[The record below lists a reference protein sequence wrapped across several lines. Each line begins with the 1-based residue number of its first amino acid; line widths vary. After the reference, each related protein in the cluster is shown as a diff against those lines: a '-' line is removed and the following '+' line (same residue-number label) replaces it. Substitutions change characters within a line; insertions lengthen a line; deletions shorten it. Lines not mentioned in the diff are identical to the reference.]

1 MTKEKR
7 NALRAEGKADRRARK
22 QAAVAE
28 LNQQQVA
35 TARRKFS
42 SVTDLPPLPAKDVGV
57 IVEPSL
63 PIKTACNNK
72 SWAINS
78 DERVCR
84 EEPIAP
90 LSSAV
95 CEQASHAMAK
105 TFISSEPAACS
116 IGSYETAAT
125 AAETTNYAIHSTQV
139 TLSNMMADESA
150 ARGGGCS
157 TQDIPPTTPQQEA
170 DPDEVET
177 RKMFAMFLA
186 TGSAARGGGPSKYTS
201 ISDEI
206 VPTHAT
212 ITPRT
217 DLYTDCAPPCPRRRT
232 RSAGDLPMAKADV
245 IANCREHATSEIR
258 SSTTAIVL
266 MEAAASKHALDI
278 MFGADS
284 FKRLYLAD
292 VAMISQLA
300 PSAVEYVV
308 STCTAADSAVD
319 IDKLAAKRDLLALKI
334 DMAPSIGATKL
345 TSIMLLATQA
355 ASLAGQPSDFFV
367 SGDKEA
373 AELWEQAFFDVSATE
388 FASPS
393 DGPSWQEIAP
403 TTPQNEAYPDANNTQ
418 DDTAAQ
424 LVAVEAAARFDI
436 MNVQAS
442 SQAEPMP
449 LPDQATDDLSERLI
463 ATESASPSDGP
474 SWQEI
479 APTTPQNEAYPDA
492 NNTQDDTA
500 AQLVAVEAAARFDIM
515 NVQASSQ
522 AEPMPLPDQATD
534 DLSERLIATE
544 SAQRSSP
551 LSLLNTIGLSCIRTR
566 LFCDNAPEAIHGM
579 FVPRALAQTFNSR
592 CSLALA
598 PSCKPLTLDVAQ

>member
-28 LNQQQVA
+28 LNKHQVA

-42 SVTDLPPLPAKDVGV
+42 SSTDLPPLPAKDVGV

-63 PIKTACNNK
+63 TIKTARHRK
-72 SWAINS
+72 SWAING
-78 DERVCR
+78 DERACR

-90 LSSAV
+90 LSNAV
-95 CEQASHAMAK
+95 CEQASHDMAE

-139 TLSNMMADESA
+139 TLSNMIADESA
-150 ARGGGCS
+150 ARGRGCS
-157 TQDIPPTTPQQEA
+157 THDIPPTTPQQEA

-186 TGSAARGGGPSKYTS
+186 TGSAARGGGCSTQAS

-212 ITPRT
+212 INLGPT
-217 DLYTDCAPPCPRRRT
+217 LPPPLRHRVPEET

-284 FKRLYLAD
+284 FLAKSGRLYLAD

-319 IDKLAAKRDLLALKI
+319 IDKLTAKRDLLALKI
-334 DMAPSIGATKL
+334 DMAPSIGAAKL

-373 AELWEQAFFDVSATE
+373 AELWEQAFFDVSAN
-388 FASPS
+388 
-393 DGPSWQEIAP
+393 P
-403 TTPQNEAYPDANNTQ
+403 TNT
-418 DDTAAQ
+418 TT
-424 LVAVEAAARFDI
+424 RR
-436 MNVQAS
+436 S
-442 SQAEPMP
+442 TRRRS
-449 LPDQATDDLSERLI
+449 ATMD
-463 ATESASPSDGP
+463 
-474 SWQEI
+474 
-479 APTTPQNEAYPDA
+479 
-492 NNTQDDTA
+492 
-500 AQLVAVEAAARFDIM
+500 
-515 NVQASSQ
+515 
-522 AEPMPLPDQATD
+522 
-534 DLSERLIATE
+534 
-544 SAQRSSP
+544 
-551 LSLLNTIGLSCIRTR
+551 C
-566 LFCDNAPEAIHGM
+566 AI
-579 FVPRALAQTFNSR
+579 
-592 CSLALA
+592 
-598 PSCKPLTLDVAQ
+598 

>member
-28 LNQQQVA
+28 LNKHQVA

-42 SVTDLPPLPAKDVGV
+42 SSTDLPPLPAKDVGV

-63 PIKTACNNK
+63 TIKTARHRK
-72 SWAINS
+72 SWAING
-78 DERVCR
+78 DERACR

-90 LSSAV
+90 LSNAV
-95 CEQASHAMAK
+95 CEQASHAMAE

-139 TLSNMMADESA
+139 TLSNMIADESA
-150 ARGGGCS
+150 ARGRGCS
-157 TQDIPPTTPQQEA
+157 THDIPPTTPQQEA

-186 TGSAARGGGPSKYTS
+186 TGSAARGGGCSTQAS

-206 VPTHAT
+206 VPTHVT
-212 ITPRT
+212 IEPRT
-217 DLYTDCAPPCPRRRT
+217 DFATAIAPSRPRRRT

-284 FKRLYLAD
+284 FLAKSGRLYLAD

-319 IDKLAAKRDLLALKI
+319 IDKLTAKRDLLALKI
-334 DMAPSIGATKL
+334 DMAPSIGAAKL

-373 AELWEQAFFDVSATE
+373 AELWEQAFFDVSAN
-388 FASPS
+388 
-393 DGPSWQEIAP
+393 P
-403 TTPQNEAYPDANNTQ
+403 TNT
-418 DDTAAQ
+418 TT
-424 LVAVEAAARFDI
+424 RR
-436 MNVQAS
+436 S
-442 SQAEPMP
+442 TRRRS
-449 LPDQATDDLSERLI
+449 ATMDC
-463 ATESASPSDGP
+463 
-474 SWQEI
+474 
-479 APTTPQNEAYPDA
+479 
-492 NNTQDDTA
+492 
-500 AQLVAVEAAARFDIM
+500 VV
-515 NVQASSQ
+515 
-522 AEPMPLPDQATD
+522 
-534 DLSERLIATE
+534 
-544 SAQRSSP
+544 
-551 LSLLNTIGLSCIRTR
+551 
-566 LFCDNAPEAIHGM
+566 
-579 FVPRALAQTFNSR
+579 
-592 CSLALA
+592 
-598 PSCKPLTLDVAQ
+598 